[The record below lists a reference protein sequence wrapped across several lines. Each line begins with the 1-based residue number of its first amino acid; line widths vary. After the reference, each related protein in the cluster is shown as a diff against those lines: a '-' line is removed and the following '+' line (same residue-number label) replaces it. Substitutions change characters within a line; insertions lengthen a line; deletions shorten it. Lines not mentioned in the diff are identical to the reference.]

1 MAVGVWGLFDGTGLP
16 VGVPDAAV
24 GQITVSAL
32 LVEVLVGRLATPED
46 VLVPLYSQITTARF
60 GTDLVVHPGGGDV
73 PATIT
78 GDWPLVSGL
87 PNLHGA
93 VRRRFATVPGQL
105 VHRPAY
111 GVGAET
117 YVGRLNSPTE
127 RSRLAA
133 AARDNLLRDRR
144 LEDVAASVGSPQA
157 GRVEVALQIR
167 PTGETD
173 ADQVA
178 IVTEA

>member
-1 MAVGVWGLFDGTGLP
+1 M
-16 VGVPDAAV
+16 
-24 GQITVSAL
+24 
-32 LVEVLVGRLATPED
+32 
-46 VLVPLYSQITTARF
+46 
-60 GTDLVVHPGGGDV
+60 
-73 PATIT
+73 
-78 GDWPLVSGL
+78 
-87 PNLHGA
+87 
-93 VRRRFATVPGQL
+93 
-105 VHRPAY
+105 
-111 GVGAET
+111 
-117 YVGRLNSPTE
+117 GRLNSPTE